1 MEEIYQ
7 KQNGRSN
14 NNKKEK
20 IKVEKGKK
28 YQEQK

>member
-14 NNKKEK
+14 NKKMEK

>member
-14 NNKKEK
+14 NNKMEK